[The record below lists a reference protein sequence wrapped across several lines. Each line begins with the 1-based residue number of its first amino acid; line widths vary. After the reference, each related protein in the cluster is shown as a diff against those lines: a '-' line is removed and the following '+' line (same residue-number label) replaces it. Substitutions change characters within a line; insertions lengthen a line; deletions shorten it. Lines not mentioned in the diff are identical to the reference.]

1 MQTGALSDTSESLS
15 LDALQRLWAELNR
28 TYFEGRL
35 PPIRIQWS
43 TRLTSTAG
51 LFVSQHGPRSR
62 WISSEERHGVGR
74 VIRLS
79 FPLHQGQAISEI
91 RSTLAHEMIHQW
103 QFDVK
108 KCRPTHG
115 REFRRVMKAMNRD
128 GLGITIYH
136 TLITDVPA
144 LATYAWQC
152 VQCGRSYTRQ
162 RRTLSVKRHRCGECY
177 GALREVHA
185 GEQSR
190 LVDGQH
196 IRASDS
202 VYDSAVSQ
210 VLPIQLSFPF
220 SG

>member
-1 MQTGALSDTSESLS
+1 MQTPDTWEPLCPG
-15 LDALQRLWAELNR
+15 ALQRLWVEINR
-28 TYFEGRL
+28 AYFSGRL

-51 LFVSQHGPRSR
+51 LFVSQHGPRQR
-62 WISSEERHGVGR
+62 WISPEARHGTGR

-79 FPLHQGQAISEI
+79 FPLHQRQTVFEI

-115 REFRRVMKAMNRD
+115 REFRRVMKDMNRD

-136 TLITDVPA
+136 TLTTDEA
-144 LATYAWQC
+144 GLAKYAWQC
-152 VQCGRSYTRQ
+152 LQCGRSYTRQ
-162 RRTLSVKRHRCGECY
+162 RRTLSVSRHRCGECY
-177 GALREVHA
+177 GTLREVAA
-185 GEQSR
+185 GETPR

-196 IRASDS
+196 IRTSDS
-202 VYDSAVSQ
+202 ITDPEVSR
-210 VLPIQLSFPF
+210 VVPFQLSFPF